1 MLNVLKIDFYKAFRT
16 VSFWVISFLNV
27 FSVFFASFT
36 QFSIYITALDNSSD
50 FSDYILHSLVKPF
63 FEFFPQFISQCT
75 FLVGIFAVMFAV
87 SEFSYGTI
95 KNIASKGYRRE
106 FIYLSKF
113 ITALVVA
120 IINILIAFATSFIT
134 AKVMINDRMPGF
146 FDINNF
152 WETVGK
158 ISLQLV
164 AYLSIAIFLAMFCRS
179 LGSSLAIF
187 LAFVFLESS
196 AAALINQFLRDVLK
210 LEFNVDPYTI
220 FGAFFDPSQ
229 TTRGVIVLFVYIAIA
244 TVVGIYT
251 FKQRDIN

>member
-36 QFSIYITALDNSSD
+36 QFSIYLSALDNSSE
-50 FSDYILHSLVKPF
+50 FSDYILNSLVVPF
-63 FEFFPQFISQCT
+63 FEFFPRFIFNCT

-113 ITALVVA
+113 ITALVVT

-164 AYLSIAIFLAMFCRS
+164 AYLSIAILLAMFCRS

-229 TTRGVIVLFVYIAIA
+229 TTRGVIVLLVYIAVA

>member
-1 MLNVLKIDFYKAFRT
+1 MI
-16 VSFWVISFLNV
+16 
-27 FSVFFASFT
+27 
-36 QFSIYITALDNSSD
+36 
-50 FSDYILHSLVKPF
+50 
-63 FEFFPQFISQCT
+63 
-75 FLVGIFAVMFAV
+75 GIFAVMLAV

-113 ITALVVA
+113 ITTLVVA
-120 IINILIAFATSFIT
+120 IVNILLSFATSFIT
-134 AKVMINDRMPGF
+134 AQIMINNRLPEF
-146 FDINNF
+146 FNIDNSF

-158 ISLQLV
+158 NSLQLV
-164 AYLSIAIFLAMFCRS
+164 AYLSIAIFLAMFFRS

-196 AAALINQFLRDVLK
+196 AAALINQLFKDVLK
-210 LEFNVDPYTI
+210 LEFTVEPYTI
-220 FGAFFDPSQ
+220 FGAFGDSDQ
-229 TTRGVIVLFVYIAIA
+229 LVRGIIVLLVYIAVA

>member
-1 MLNVLKIDFYKAFRT
+1 MLNVLKIDFYKAFRSI
-16 VSFWVISFLNV
+16 SFWVISVLNILFVV
-27 FSVFFASFT
+27 FSSFLM
-36 QFSIYITALDNSSD
+36 FSIYVTALNEPSE
-50 FSDYILHSLVKPF
+50 FSDIILQNVFPF
-63 FEFFPQFISQCT
+63 FKFVPQFIPQCT
-75 FLVGIFAVMFAV
+75 FLIGIFAVMFAV

-120 IINILIAFATSFIT
+120 IVNILLSFATSFIT
-134 AKVMINDRMPGF
+134 AQIMINNRLPEF
-146 FDINNF
+146 FNIDNSF

-158 ISLQLV
+158 NSLQLL
-164 AYLSIAIFLAMFCRS
+164 AYLSIAIFLAMFFRS

-196 AAALINQFLRDVLK
+196 AAALINQLLKDVLK
-210 LEFNVDPYTI
+210 LEFTIDPYTI
-220 FGAFFDPSQ
+220 FGAFVDSDQ
-229 TTRGVIVLFVYIAIA
+229 LVRGVIVLLVYIAIA

>member
-16 VSFWVISFLNV
+16 VSFWVISVLNILFVV
-27 FSVFFASFT
+27 FSSFLM
-36 QFSIYITALDNSSD
+36 FSIYVTALNEPSE
-50 FSDYILHSLVKPF
+50 FSDIILQNVLPF
-63 FEFFPQFISQCT
+63 FKFIPQFIPQCT
-75 FLVGIFAVMFAV
+75 FLIGIFAVMLAV

-120 IINILIAFATSFIT
+120 IVNILLSFATSFIT
-134 AKVMINDRMPGF
+134 AQIMINNRLPEF
-146 FDINNF
+146 FNIDNTF

-158 ISLQLV
+158 NSLQLV
-164 AYLSIAIFLAMFCRS
+164 AYLSIAIFLAMFFRS

-196 AAALINQFLRDVLK
+196 AAALINQLFKDVLK
-210 LEFNVDPYTI
+210 LEFTVEPYTI
-220 FGAFFDPSQ
+220 FGAFGDSDQ
-229 TTRGVIVLFVYIAIA
+229 LVRGIIVLLVYIAVA